1 MPYRIPKGKKKLTDE
16 EIKAN
21 KITFQKKY
29 NASEK
34 GKDVR
39 AKYNASEKG
48 KVSSLK
54 YRNKTENKIRKKELS
69 QRPERKAQ
77 QRQWYLEYNTEERR
91 ENTSKKRQMTRLK
104 ILKKYSK
111 NLSNSNIPCCRCCEE
126 TMMEFLAVDHIDGRK
141 NLPEKEKNL
150 RSVGLLNFLIKNNFP
165 EGYQILC
172 HNCNMA
178 KGFYGKCPH
187 EMK

>member
-54 YRNKTENKIRKKELS
+54 YRNKTGDGKKKKGARKFSRKKDEG
-69 QRPERKAQ
+69 E
-77 QRQWYLEYNTEERR
+77 
-91 ENTSKKRQMTRLK
+91 TRLYRGA
-104 ILKKYSK
+104 I
-111 NLSNSNIPCCRCCEE
+111 
-126 TMMEFLAVDHIDGRK
+126 
-141 NLPEKEKNL
+141 
-150 RSVGLLNFLIKNNFP
+150 
-165 EGYQILC
+165 
-172 HNCNMA
+172 
-178 KGFYGKCPH
+178 
-187 EMK
+187 